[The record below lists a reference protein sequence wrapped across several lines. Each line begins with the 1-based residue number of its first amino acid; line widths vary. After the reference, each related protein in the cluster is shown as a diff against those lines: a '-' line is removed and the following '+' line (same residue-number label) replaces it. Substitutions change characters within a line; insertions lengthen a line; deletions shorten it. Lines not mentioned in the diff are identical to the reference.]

1 MSKSH
6 MLALFTDFDE
16 ASASIRELK
25 VSNIQGFNLKDVTL
39 KSPIEHP
46 EIEELL
52 GDRPVYVQFFTLF
65 GALFG
70 GIGGFAFISSCQAT
84 FLLQPKGG
92 KPVIPIP
99 PDMVLTYELFILFGV
114 YITVLGFFIGAKL
127 PMKRHKLYNA
137 RVSEDQIGILIKAE
151 DTAMPAIKD
160 LFTRHK
166 VLEIIGEGGK

>member
-6 MLALFTDFDE
+6 MLALFNDFDE
-16 ASASIRELK
+16 ASAAIRELK
-25 VSNIQGFNLKDVTL
+25 ASNLEGFDLKDVTL

-52 GDRPVYVQFFTLF
+52 GKRPVYVQLFTFFGATF
-65 GALFG
+65 GALL
-70 GIGGFAFISSCQAT
+70 GFLFISSAQAT
-84 FLLQPKGG
+84 FLMQPKGG
-92 KPVIPIP
+92 KPIIPIP
-99 PDMVLTYELFILFGV
+99 PDMVLTYELFILGGV

-160 LFTRHK
+160 LFTKHRA
-166 VLEIIGEGGK
+166 LEIIGEGGK

>member
-6 MLALFTDFDE
+6 ILALFSDFDQ
-16 ASASIRELK
+16 ASIAIRELK
-25 VSNIQGFNLKDVTL
+25 ASNVPGFELKDLTL

-52 GDRPVYVQFFTLF
+52 GKRPVYVRIFTFF
-65 GALFG
+65 GALFVPLL
-70 GIGGFAFISSCQAT
+70 GFLFVSSSQAT

-99 PDMVLTYELFILFGV
+99 PDMVLCYEFFILGGV
-114 YITVLGFFIGAKL
+114 YLTVLGFFISAKL

-137 RVSEDQIGILIKAE
+137 RVSEDQIGILIKA
-151 DTAMPAIKD
+151 DDIAMPTIKD

-166 VLEIIGEGGK
+166 VLEIIGEVG